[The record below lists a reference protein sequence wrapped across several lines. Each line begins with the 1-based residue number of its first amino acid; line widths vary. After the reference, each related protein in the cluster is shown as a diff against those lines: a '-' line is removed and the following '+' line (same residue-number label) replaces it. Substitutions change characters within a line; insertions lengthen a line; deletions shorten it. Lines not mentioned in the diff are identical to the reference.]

1 MFLFYHLIVIFRISW
16 WLLELTTL
24 TCAFS
29 LGYIHIAIVL
39 WCLKYSPKFM
49 APARKKSVKAVAVAA
64 SNLVWNTGE
73 LVLAKVKGHPW
84 WPAKVHEPFL
94 VYSQMG
100 KSNSWSPA

>member
-1 MFLFYHLIVIFRISW
+1 
-16 WLLELTTL
+16 
-24 TCAFS
+24 
-29 LGYIHIAIVL
+29 
-39 WCLKYSPKFM
+39 M

-94 VYSQMG
+94 VYYISCIF
-100 KSNSWSPA
+100 SNWKK